1 MFDKALGL
9 VTILFVFMPLIGFS
23 FLISWVLDDDRYNR
37 TECDNDNNMR
47 IYVPRRCGSG
57 SCAKPLN

>member
-23 FLISWVLDDDRYNR
+23 FLISWVLNDDRCNR

-47 IYVPRRCGSG
+47 IYVPHRCVSG
-57 SCAKPLN
+57 GGAKPLN